1 MSTAA
6 QLRNRYAQDTV
17 STASPAKLLMMLYD
31 RLSKDLLEAERAA
44 VASDIVT
51 THNNLIHAQGIL
63 AELAATLDVSAWA
76 GGQQLL
82 AIYEFCIQ
90 ELFQANVSKDAAR
103 IHGVREIIEP
113 LRDAWSQAA
122 KSTGNVS

>member
-1 MSTAA
+1 MTTAA
-6 QLRNRYAQDTV
+6 QLRHRYAQDTV

-44 VASDIVT
+44 VARDIVA

-63 AELAATLDVSAWA
+63 TELAATLDVSAWA

-82 AIYEFCIQ
+82 AIYEFSIQ
-90 ELFQANVSKDAAR
+90 ELFQANVSKDPSR

-113 LRDAWSQAA
+113 LRDAWHQAA
-122 KSTGNVS
+122 RQAGEPA